1 VQQHLQDTQIFWQFM
16 ISSADFV
23 TSDACYKQLTCFC
36 TSATLSLC
44 FAGAFSLVQYTQQYL
59 ALRYSSKAALK
70 GSKKN
75 KQKNHLWCV
84 MPHSSRAPPLSTC
97 PAMLLLTGSKSDQ
110 QSWHISTRLP
120 TVWFAPRCQIV
131 ACCST
136 HEACVGCNQCH
147 CCLL

>member
-1 VQQHLQDTQIFWQFM
+1 VHQHRRRILYTDFWQFM

-44 FAGAFSLVQYTQQYL
+44 LAGAFSLVQYTQQYF

-97 PAMLLLTGSKSDQ
+97 PAIATAHSKQSVL
-110 QSWHISTRLP
+110 QSWRISTRLP
-120 TVWFAPRCQIV
+120 TVRSYSDC
-131 ACCST
+131 
-136 HEACVGCNQCH
+136 GDY
-147 CCLL
+147 CLILK